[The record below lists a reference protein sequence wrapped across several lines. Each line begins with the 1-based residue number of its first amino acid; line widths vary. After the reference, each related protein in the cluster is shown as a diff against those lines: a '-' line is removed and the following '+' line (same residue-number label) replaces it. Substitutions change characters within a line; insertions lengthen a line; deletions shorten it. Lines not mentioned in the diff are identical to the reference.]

1 MATPQSGITLMHRK
15 SGMFI
20 ELTINNST
28 KLADKIRVIYE
39 KFQATK
45 QKFSLEELGITFAFG
60 EKLWRKLAPNTSAPE
75 LKSFISLGSEEREFA
90 PATQRDLLIH
100 IQSDRPDVNFALALI
115 VVEQLQ
121 DIATVEEEV
130 NGFRWIE
137 ERDLTGFIDGT
148 ENPENEEKLRE
159 VALINEG
166 EDEGG
171 SYVLSQRYIH
181 QLQKWNKMSS
191 DRQEQVIGRTK
202 ADSVELDDV
211 PSNSHVGR
219 VDLKENGKGL
229 KVLRHSLPYGKASGE
244 HGLYYLAFSKR
255 LYNIDQ
261 QLKSMFGELD
271 GKTDR
276 LLGFTKAVTGSY
288 YFAPNLE
295 TLLHL

>member
-1 MATPQSGITLMHRK
+1 MTTAQSGITLMHRK
-15 SGMFI
+15 SGIFI
-20 ELTINNST
+20 ELTINDST
-28 KLADKIRVIYE
+28 KLADRIKTIYE
-39 KFQATK
+39 QFEETK
-45 QKFSLEELGITFAFG
+45 QKFSVDELGITFAFG
-60 EKLWRKLAPNTSAPE
+60 ESLWRKLAPKSSALE
-75 LKSFISLGSEEREFA
+75 LKSFTSLGSEEREFA
-90 PATQRDLLIH
+90 PATQRDLLVH
-100 IQSDRPDVNFALALI
+100 IQSDRPDVNFAVALI

-121 DIATVEEEV
+121 DIATVEEEI

-137 ERDLTGFIDGT
+137 DRDLTGFIDGT

-171 SYVLSQRYIH
+171 SYVLSQRYVH

-244 HGLYYLAFSKR
+244 NGLYFLAFSKR

-276 LLGFTKAVTGSY
+276 LLGFTKAVTSSY
-288 YFAPNLE
+288 YFAPSLEILLNL
-295 TLLHL
+295 